1 MIIKHFH
8 FFVLFS
14 LTLLNFV
21 NNTKCV
27 ANPYRDISEI
37 ITFDY
42 TDIFIQNQFF
52 FNNVAKP
59 PIPKKVPP
67 TSSWK
72 KIAPW
77 LFGNAGKALK
87 TVEHALP
94 ENQID
99 DLVKLSQKPNGWKQV
114 GQELGKMNLIG
125 KYGEKAGTLVL
136 EDAYLRIAVKNGV
149 IPLEK
154 AVEVQKLSGVK
165 GLQSLLAKLNPLNPS
180 VLKGRLQELEIGL
193 ECQKKGYSVIEFG
206 RYFAD
211 GIKHGDTDLDLLVKI
226 NNKLVAIE
234 SKAYDSNIGMVV
246 VSRDI
251 DSLRIFC
258 SKLESEAMPVFCF
271 KNKPSKLVQ
280 KMLEEKEIE
289 CLFGTPEEL
298 VHWLDVLTAAL

>member
-14 LTLLNFV
+14 LALLGIVNDTL
-21 NNTKCV
+21 CV
-27 ANPYRDISEI
+27 ANPYRGISEI
-37 ITFDY
+37 ITSDY
-42 TDIFIQNQFF
+42 ADVFMQNQFF
-52 FNNVAKP
+52 FNNIAKP
-59 PIPKKVPP
+59 PIPKKIPS
-67 TSSWK
+67 TSGWK
-72 KIAPW
+72 KMAPW
-77 LFGNAGKALK
+77 IFRNAGKALN

-94 ENQID
+94 ESQID

-114 GQELGKMNLIG
+114 REELGKMNLIG

-165 GLQSLLAKLNPLNPS
+165 GLQSLLSKLNPLNQS

-193 ECQKKGYSVIEFG
+193 ECQKKGYQVIEFG

-234 SKAYDSNIGMVV
+234 SKAYDSNISLNVV
-246 VSRDI
+246 AGDI
-251 DSLRIFC
+251 ESLLVFC
-258 SKLESEAMPVFCF
+258 SELESEAMPVFCF
-271 KNKPSKLVQ
+271 KNKPSELVQ
-280 KMLEEKEIE
+280 KMLEKKEIE
-289 CLFGTPEEL
+289 CLFGTPKEL
-298 VHWLDVLTAAL
+298 VHLLDVFTAAL